1 MNEETVSASHFRVH
15 FKEIANAVARGEQA
29 CTVERHGLAIAV
41 VISLEDA
48 AFLREHKWG
57 QAAAAQEEQRQA
69 DRITLSDPASMP
81 LDLLEE
87 AYGLTAG
94 TTDPAIEDWRF
105 KAYYAIESRTGQWP
119 ARPFGSSAR
128 GSSAARGSPAP
139 GPSG

>member
-1 MNEETVSASHFRVH
+1 MDEETVSASHFRVH

-41 VISLEDA
+41 VVSLEDA
-48 AFLREHKWG
+48 AFLREHKWRKTAG
-57 QAAAAQEEQRQA
+57 AQERREA
-69 DRITLSDPASMP
+69 EMITLAPPASMP

-87 AYGLTAG
+87 AYGLTTG

-105 KAYYAIESRTGQWP
+105 KAYYEIESRTGRWP
-119 ARPFGSSAR
+119 ARPFGSSR
-128 GSSAARGSPAP
+128 SSAP

>member
-41 VISLEDA
+41 VVSLEDA
-48 AFLREHKWG
+48 EFLRKHKWG
-57 QAAAAQEEQRQA
+57 KAAAAQEKRQA
-69 DRITLSDPASMP
+69 ETIALADPASMP

-94 TTDPAIEDWRF
+94 TTDIEIEDWRF
-105 KAYYAIESRTGQWP
+105 KAYYAIQSRTGKWP
-119 ARPFGSSAR
+119 ARPFGSSAS
-128 GSSAARGSPAP
+128 GPA
-139 GPSG
+139 G

>member
-41 VISLEDA
+41 VVSLEDA
-48 AFLREHKWG
+48 EFLREHKWRK
-57 QAAAAQEEQRQA
+57 AAPAQQKRQA
-69 DRITLSDPASMP
+69 ETITLAPPASMP

-87 AYGLTAG
+87 AYGLTTG
-94 TTDPAIEDWRF
+94 RTEPAIQDWRF
-105 KAYYAIESRTGQWP
+105 KAYYEIESRTGRWP
-119 ARPFGSSAR
+119 ARPFGSA
-128 GSSAARGSPAP
+128 GSSAP